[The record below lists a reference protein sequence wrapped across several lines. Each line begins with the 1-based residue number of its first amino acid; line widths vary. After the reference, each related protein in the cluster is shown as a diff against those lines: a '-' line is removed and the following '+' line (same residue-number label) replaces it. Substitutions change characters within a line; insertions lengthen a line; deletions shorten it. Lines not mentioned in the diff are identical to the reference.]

1 MKEDNLNNDD
11 RQYLQMLHDII
22 TRMATNSANCKTWLI
37 TLITGFFAVSIGVDT
52 LRGWIWILLFP
63 IILFWYLDQ
72 LYLSLE
78 RAFRNR
84 ERNFLNEIFIDEIS
98 KEKYHKLL
106 YDFKPLFISTEDKAS
121 GLVST
126 DGMWKTKSVV
136 PFYGILSIIVIA
148 VTVIANWSA
157 IVLWICNLICK

>member
-63 IILFWYLDQ
+63 IVLFWYLDQ
-72 LYLSLE
+72 WYLSLE
-78 RAFRNR
+78 RAFHNR
-84 ERNFLNEIFIDEIS
+84 ERNFLNEIFNDDVSVEN
-98 KEKYHKLL
+98 YHKML
-106 YDFKPLFISTEDKAS
+106 YDFKPLFISAEDKTS

-126 DGMWKTKSVV
+126 DGIWKTKSVI
-136 PFYGILSIIVIA
+136 PFYGTLSLIVIV
-148 VTVIANWSA
+148 VTIIANWSA
-157 IVLWICNLICK
+157 IVSWASNLNM

>member
-1 MKEDNLNNDD
+1 MKENLNNDD

-63 IILFWYLDQ
+63 IVLFWYLDQ

-84 ERNFLNEIFIDEIS
+84 ERSFLNAMYIDEIS

-106 YDFKPLFISTEDKAS
+106 YDFKPLFMSAEDKTS

-126 DGMWKTKSVV
+126 GGIWKTKSVAS
-136 PFYGILSIIVIA
+136 FYGTLSLIVIV

-157 IVLWICNLICK
+157 IIQWIVNYICK

>member
-1 MKEDNLNNDD
+1 MKENLNNDD

-22 TRMATNSANCKTWLI
+22 TRMAANSANCKTWLI
-37 TLITGFFAVSIGVDT
+37 TLITGFFAVSIGVDI

-63 IILFWYLDQ
+63 IVLFWYLDQ

-84 ERNFLNEIFIDEIS
+84 ERSFLNEIFIDEIS
-98 KEKYHKLL
+98 EGQYHKLL
-106 YDFKPLFISTEDKAS
+106 YDFRPLFMSAEDMAS

-126 DGMWKTKSVV
+126 KGIWKTKSVV
-136 PFYGILSIIVIA
+136 PFYGTLSLIIIV
-148 VTVIANWSA
+148 VTAIANWSA
-157 IVLWICNLICK
+157 IVLWISNLICK

>member
-37 TLITGFFAVSIGVDT
+37 TLITGFFAISIGVDA

-63 IILFWYLDQ
+63 IVLFWYLDQ

-84 ERNFLNEIFIDEIS
+84 ERNFLNEIFKDDVSIVNYQKI
-98 KEKYHKLL
+98 L
-106 YDFKPLFISTEDKAS
+106 YDFKPLFASADDKTI
-121 GLVST
+121 GMVST
-126 DGMWKTKSVV
+126 NGIWRTKSVI
-136 PFYGILSIIVIA
+136 PFYGTLSLIVIV

-157 IVLWICNLICK
+157 IILWVSNLIFK